1 MAKTSTNRKNTPAA
15 IAEDPAKK
23 TAELKKSPTLKKTA
37 APKKVTVKTLDIEAV
52 CELALAK
59 LRDLDIEHPLQADL
73 QWCLGSYRGDG
84 NPIGLFQMAERAL
97 AVFQREKAAGNKSI
111 PAKLISDLSKSL
123 KP

>member
-1 MAKTSTNRKNTPAA
+1 MAKTSTNRKNAPAPV
-15 IAEDPAKK
+15 AEDS
-23 TAELKKSPTLKKTA
+23 TKKSTEPKKVS
-37 APKKVTVKTLDIEAV
+37 APKKAATPKKPTVKSLDIEGA

-84 NPIGLFQMAERAL
+84 NPIGLYQMAERAL

-111 PAKLISDLSKSL
+111 PAKLISDLSKAL